1 MVRTPKPFL
10 PPHCP
15 RRDCLFH
22 YQPIGW
28 RWRKAGFHRRLSPP
42 YRVQRYTCVDCGA
55 SFSSQSF
62 QTTYWLKR
70 PDLLATVFFGII
82 SCSSY
87 RQIARQL
94 GVSHTTVMRL
104 AERLGRHCLLFQQQ
118 FLTRIQHLDEPIVA
132 DGFET
137 FEFSQYT
144 PVHFNVAVGARS
156 HFAYGFTDSELRRKG
171 RMTRVQKARR
181 GFLERTFGRPDP
193 KAIEKEMAELL
204 RLLPEGEVDLRTD
217 EHLAY
222 PRAVRRSGRLV
233 KHSVTSSKEAR
244 TAHNPLFPVNLW
256 DLLIRHSSSNHKRE
270 TIAFSK
276 RRQNAAEKLAVL
288 QVWRNFLKSFSEKKQ
303 DSTPAMRLGL
313 ARGKLSVVDV
323 LEERLFVSRVGLPV
337 RLQRYY
343 FRETFTRRIPN
354 GRIHD
359 CILAF

>member
-1 MVRTPKPFL
+1 MVRIPTLFT

-15 RRDCLFH
+15 RPDCLFH
-22 YQPIGW
+22 YSPTGW
-28 RWRKAGFHRRLSPP
+28 RWKKAGFHYRKQRPH
-42 YRVQRYTCVDCGA
+42 RVQRYTCVDCGA

-62 QTTYWLKR
+62 QTSYWLKR
-70 PDLLATVFFGII
+70 PDLLRPVFHGII

-118 FLTRIQHLDEPIVA
+118 YLNRIRHLEEPVVA

-144 PVHFNVAVGARS
+144 PVHFHVAVGART
-156 HFAYGFTDSELRRKG
+156 HFSYAFTDSELRRKG
-171 RMTRVQKARR
+171 RMTPVQKARR
-181 GFLERTFGRPDP
+181 VFLEKAFGRPDP
-193 KAIEKEMAELL
+193 KSIEKEMAELL
-204 RLLPEGEVDLRTD
+204 RLMPDGEIELRTD

-222 PRAVRRSGRLV
+222 PRAVRRSGRVV

-276 RRQNAAEKLAVL
+276 RRQNGAEKLAVL
-288 QVWRNFLKSFSEKKQ
+288 QAWKNFLKSFSEKKQ
-303 DSTPAMRLGL
+303 DSTPAERLGL
-313 ARGKLSVVDV
+313 VKGKLSVGDV
-323 LEERLFVSRVGLPV
+323 LKERLFVSRIGLPV

-343 FRETFTRRIPN
+343 FREIVTRRSPS

-359 CILAF
+359 CVLAF